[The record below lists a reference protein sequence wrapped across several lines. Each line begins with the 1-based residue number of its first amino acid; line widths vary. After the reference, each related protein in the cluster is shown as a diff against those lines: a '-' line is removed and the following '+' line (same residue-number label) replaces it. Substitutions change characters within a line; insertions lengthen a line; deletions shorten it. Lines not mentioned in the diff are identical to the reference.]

1 VRELTRRKSKSFT
14 HLLVLDSVLGLGEEV
29 SDIVL
34 GTHIGNGGDA
44 QVLLLL
50 GVVILD
56 CDVLGS
62 FVRRFVLGQLDGG
75 LVVLS
80 NESRIGLREANV
92 CHEISE
98 ADTLRCGFVESEVF
112 SYCSACSYG
121 HLSLGAPVDQGV
133 FC

>member
-1 VRELTRRKSKSFT
+1 M
-14 HLLVLDSVLGLGEEV
+14 LDSVLRLGEEV

-34 GTHIGNGGDA
+34 GAHIGNGGDV

-56 CDVLGS
+56 CDVLGP
-62 FVRRFVLGQLDGG
+62 FVGRFILGQLDSS
-75 LVVLS
+75 LVVLF
-80 NESRIGLREANV
+80 NESRTGLREANI

-98 ADTLRCGFVESEVF
+98 TDTLRCGFIESEVF
-112 SYCSACSYG
+112 GYCSAYSYG

-133 FC
+133 FHEET

>member
-1 VRELTRRKSKSFT
+1 
-14 HLLVLDSVLGLGEEV
+14 LLVLDSVLGLGEEV
-29 SDIVL
+29 SDIVF
-34 GTHIGNGGDA
+34 GAHIGNRGDA

-56 CDVLGS
+56 RDVLGP
-62 FVRRFVLGQLDGG
+62 FVGHFILGQLDSG

-80 NESRIGLREANV
+80 NESRTGLREANI

-112 SYCSACSYG
+112 GYCSACSYG

-133 FC
+133 FHEET

>member
-1 VRELTRRKSKSFT
+1 
-14 HLLVLDSVLGLGEEV
+14 VLDSVLELGKEV
-29 SDIVL
+29 SDNVL
-34 GTHIGNGGDA
+34 GAHIGNRGDT

-62 FVRRFVLGQLDGG
+62 FVGRFVLCQLDGG

-80 NESRIGLREANV
+80 DKSRTGLRETNV

-98 ADTLRCGFVESEVF
+98 TDALCCGFIESEVF
-112 SYCSACSYG
+112 GYCSACSYS

-133 FC
+133 FHKET

>member
-1 VRELTRRKSKSFT
+1 
-14 HLLVLDSVLGLGEEV
+14 LVLDSVLGLDEEV

-34 GTHIGNGGDA
+34 SAPIGNGGDA

-56 CDVLGS
+56 RDVLSS
-62 FVRRFVLGQLDGG
+62 FVGRFILGQLDSG

-80 NESRIGLREANV
+80 NESRTGLREANI

-98 ADTLRCGFVESEVF
+98 ADTLCCGFVKSEVF
-112 SYCSACSYG
+112 GYYSACSYS
-121 HLSLGAPVDQGV
+121 HLSFGAPVDQGV
-133 FC
+133 FHEET